1 LALFFGTQEMRVLE
15 HGTIII
21 KEEEAGGSLLL
32 LPLPPPPLLLAR
44 VLQCGAT
51 MVTGVQIRT

>member
-1 LALFFGTQEMRVLE
+1 MRVLE
-15 HGTIII
+15 QGTIII

-32 LPLPPPPLLLAR
+32 LPLLLLPR
-44 VLQCGAT
+44 VLQCGVT